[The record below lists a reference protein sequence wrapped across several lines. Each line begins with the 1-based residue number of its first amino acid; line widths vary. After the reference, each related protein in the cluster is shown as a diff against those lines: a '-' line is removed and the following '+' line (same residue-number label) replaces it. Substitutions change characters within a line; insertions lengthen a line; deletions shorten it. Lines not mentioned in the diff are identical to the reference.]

1 MCVHTCSCIGFD
13 VMSGLAK
20 DQDLTFYLQMPLL
33 LSNIKGFKKDFVWFQ
48 KPKGFPK
55 RSTHC
60 FKTNLKRKCVVWFKT
75 LNALFS
81 KSKGLEKVLR
91 RVRTMP
97 LFPGIFRPFLGL
109 NSYLLEFYLF
119 SRSIQ
124 KSFRELKLLWLCSLS
139 FHLSLEIFMEFF
151 GAQRYFSEP
160 K

>member
-48 KPKGFPK
+48 KPKRFPK

-97 LFPGIFRPFLGL
+97 LFPRIFPTFFGIKFLFIGFLSFFSINPKVLSGGKTTLVVFLILPSIPRIFSRIFRI
-109 NSYLLEFYLF
+109 S
-119 SRSIQ
+119 
-124 KSFRELKLLWLCSLS
+124 
-139 FHLSLEIFMEFF
+139 EIFF
-151 GAQRYFSEP
+151 GA
-160 K
+160 